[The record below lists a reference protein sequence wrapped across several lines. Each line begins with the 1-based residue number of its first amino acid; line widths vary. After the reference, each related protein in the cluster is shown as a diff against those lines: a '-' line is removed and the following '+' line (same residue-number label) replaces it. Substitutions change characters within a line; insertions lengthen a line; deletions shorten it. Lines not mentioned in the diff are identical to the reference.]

1 MSVPT
6 LGGSRARVGHQMGAG
21 RMGGGVALPGLREC
35 VHGGI
40 FVFEDEGLACVSTR
54 RYWRAFVCQLRVTV
68 SVCVCVCVCVCVRGG
83 TGRGTANQNQY
94 SQVPAVPRLS
104 LPPSAA

>member
-1 MSVPT
+1 M
-6 LGGSRARVGHQMGAG
+6 
-21 RMGGGVALPGLREC
+21 
-35 VHGGI
+35 
-40 FVFEDEGLACVSTR
+40 FEDEGLACVSTR

-68 SVCVCVCVCVCVRGG
+68 SVCVCVCVRGG

-94 SQVPAVPRLS
+94 SQVPAVPWLS